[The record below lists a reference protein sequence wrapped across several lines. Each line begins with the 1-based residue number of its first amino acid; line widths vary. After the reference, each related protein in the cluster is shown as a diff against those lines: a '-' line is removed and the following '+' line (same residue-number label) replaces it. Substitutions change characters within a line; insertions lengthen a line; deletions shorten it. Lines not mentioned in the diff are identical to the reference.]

1 MITIEDTQKFVKVVI
16 AEITPIFA
24 TKEEFKRLE
33 NKADNFGLTADKV
46 LAELLDFRQEMSSL
60 IHNQTTIKQWM
71 RPVSAKTGMEYP
83 F

>member
-1 MITIEDTQKFVKVVI
+1 MIAIEDTQKLVKIVI
-16 AEITPIFA
+16 DEIIPIFA
-24 TKEEFKRLE
+24 TKDEFKRLE
-33 NKADNFGLTADKV
+33 NKVDKFGLTMDKV

-71 RPVSAKTGMEYP
+71 RPVSAKTGVEYP